1 MAENDSVIVFIRH
14 DRRVLLLRPADA
26 DTAPWDGLR
35 RERDG
40 ASTAQAYAMI
50 DEAFGLT
57 RDDVGP
63 PVQGDSLYV
72 GQPGRKKYRR
82 LHPILFDL
90 HDAGRL
96 ALDRTRVERRWAWP
110 AEIDALDTTPGLA
123 DALHR
128 VYVNTKDPWC

>member
-1 MAENDSVIVFIRH
+1 MVFIRH
-14 DRRVLLLRPADA
+14 DRRILLLRPTDA
-26 DTAPWDGLR
+26 DTAPWDGLCR
-35 RERDG
+35 KRDG
-40 ASTAQAYAMI
+40 ASAAQAYAMI

-72 GQPGRKKYRR
+72 GQPGRDGYRC

-110 AEIDALDTTPGLA
+110 AEIDQLDTTPGLA

-128 VYVNTKDPWC
+128 IFV

>member
-1 MAENDSVIVFIRH
+1 MAENDSVMVFIRH

-26 DTAPWDGLR
+26 DTASWDGLR

-50 DEAFGLT
+50 NEAFGLT

-63 PVQGDSLYV
+63 PIQGDFLYV
-72 GQPGRKKYRR
+72 GRPGRENYRR
-82 LHPILFDL
+82 LSPILFDL

-96 ALDRTRVERRWAWP
+96 TLDHTRVARRWAWP
-110 AEIDALDTTPGLA
+110 AEIDQLDTTPGLA

-128 VYVNTKDPWC
+128 VYL

>member
-1 MAENDSVIVFIRH
+1 MAQNDSVMVFIRH
-14 DRRVLLLRPADA
+14 DRRILLLRPTDA
-26 DTAPWDGLR
+26 DTAPWDGLCR
-35 RERDG
+35 KRDG
-40 ASTAQAYAMI
+40 ASAAQAYAMI

-63 PVQGDSLYV
+63 PIQGDSLYV
-72 GQPGRKKYRR
+72 GQPGRDGCRC
-82 LHPILFDL
+82 LQPILFDL

-110 AEIDALDTTPGLA
+110 AEIDQLDTTPGLA

-128 VYVNTKDPWC
+128 VYVNTKDQ